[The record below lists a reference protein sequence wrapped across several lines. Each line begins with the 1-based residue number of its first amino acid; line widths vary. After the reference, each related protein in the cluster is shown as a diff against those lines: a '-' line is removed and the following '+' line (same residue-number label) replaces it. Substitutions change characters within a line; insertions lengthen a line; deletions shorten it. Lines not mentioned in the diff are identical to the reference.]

1 MAQVAQSSGYSNN
14 LNNRI
19 DWEIRNVLDSV
30 ESLTEECKVYS
41 YLISEVFAD
50 LV

>member
-19 DWEIRNVLDSV
+19 DWEIRNGLDSV
-30 ESLTEECKVYS
+30 KLRGVTHRGMQS
-41 YLISEVFAD
+41 I
-50 LV
+50 